1 MIGVM
6 APTAQRRVIGE
17 FFNLFKT
24 PWEFHRVGADYEVL
38 ICSDSHPADNSA
50 PLVLIYGCNEGSFD
64 SKMGVQLR
72 PQSGMSILSFE
83 GDRIPIYRN
92 CSILSGPGRPI
103 LRTQDGES
111 AGLEFASMDRVCV
124 RLGFDLFAEVEYLL
138 EQGQPL
144 KHARIPTLD
153 LQIALLRELIV
164 AHSISLLE
172 IPPVPGGYKFIV
184 CLTHDLDH
192 PGIRNHQWDH
202 TIFGFLYRALFG
214 SIVGFFR
221 GQRSLRQVATN
232 WKAAFSLPFVY
243 LGYAKDFWKTIRRY
257 REMEGDAPSTF
268 FLIPQRNDPGRR
280 ANGPAPKRRAAQY
293 GMDELGDDIKA
304 LFSEGCEVGLHG
316 IDAWRDPVSARA
328 ELEAVRALG
337 SGSEVGVRIHWLY
350 FENDSPALLEK
361 AGFSYDSTVG
371 YNETIGFRAGTFQ
384 AFKPLDVDRLLELP
398 MHIMDTALFF
408 PAYLNLP
415 AKEASVMINQ
425 MVDQA
430 ARFGGAL
437 TVNWHDRSI
446 APERLWDRPY
456 IELLE
461 YLKDKGAWFA
471 TCAEAVSW
479 FRKRR
484 SAVLEQAKGVPIK
497 VTLASANDGQP
508 ALRVRLHHGRAT
520 KAGALPTDNRFSEVT
535 LNDSKELDMAWL
547 SPGGVVRV
555 A

>member
-6 APTAQRRVIGE
+6 APAAQRRVIHE

-24 PWEFHRVGADYEVL
+24 PWEFHRKGTAYEVL

-50 PLVLIYGCNEGSFD
+50 PLVLIYGCKEGSFD
-64 SKMGVQLR
+64 SETGVQLR

-83 GDRIPIYRN
+83 EDRIPIYGN

-103 LRTQDGES
+103 LQTLDGES
-111 AGLEFASMDRVCV
+111 AGLELASADRVCL

-138 EQGQPL
+138 GRGQPFE
-144 KHARIPTLD
+144 HAPIPTLD

-164 AHSISLLE
+164 THSIPLLE
-172 IPPVPGGYKFIV
+172 IPPIPAGHKFIV
-184 CLTHDLDH
+184 CLTHDVDH
-192 PGIRNHQWDH
+192 PGIKNHQWDH
-202 TIFGFLYRALFG
+202 TIFGFLYRALVG
-214 SIVGFFR
+214 SIAGLFR
-221 GQRSLRQVATN
+221 GQRSLRQVAAN

-243 LGYAKDFWKTIRRY
+243 LGFAKDFWKTIGRY
-257 REMEGDAPSTF
+257 REIEGDAPSTF
-268 FLIPQRNDPGRR
+268 FLIPQRNNPGRR
-280 ANGPAPKRRAAQY
+280 AEGPAPKRRASHY
-293 GMDELGDDIKA
+293 GIDELRDDINS

-316 IDAWRDPVSARA
+316 IDAWQDPVSGRA
-328 ELEAVRALG
+328 ELEAIRALR
-337 SGSEVGVRIHWLY
+337 SASEIGVRMHWLY
-350 FENDSPALLEK
+350 FEDNSPALLEK
-361 AGFSYDSTVG
+361 AGFSYDSTMG

-384 AFKPLDVDRLLELP
+384 AFKPLGVDRLLELP

-415 AKEASVMINQ
+415 AKQASVMVNQ

-430 ARFGGAL
+430 LRFGGAL
-437 TVNWHDRSI
+437 TINWHDRSI

-461 YLKDKGAWFA
+461 HLKSKGAWFV

-484 SAVLEQAKGVPIK
+484 SAVLEQANGVPTK
-497 VTLASANDGQP
+497 VTLETGNDGQP
-508 ALRVRLHHGRAT
+508 ALRVRLHHARAA
-520 KAGALPTDNRFSEVT
+520 KADPSRTEDRFSEVT

-547 SPGGVVRV
+547 NPGGIARV